1 MISDFDVDPVS
12 GRIVLLCR
20 GISGE
25 SWLKIMESSGETIGE
40 IPAGFLPHHPR
51 WSSDGLR
58 LTFSGNDGRVGVH
71 EVSQD
76 NTRIVYE
83 DPSMKAGFSQWS
95 PDGLELVFSA
105 YDRQPDGRPPDIFRL
120 TLADGRLE
128 RLTSSP
134 DAVDR
139 FPNWSPSGDRIAFH
153 RQNHKVLNKPKRV
166 HLYDIERREMFSL
179 LSGANSQR
187 FGRYPW
193 SRDGRW
199 FSLQEVDQ
207 AGESV
212 RVVDLTDRDSAWTW
226 DNGSVQEGAFSA
238 LTDRLLCILPD
249 ELVWLRFPEGRVDAR
264 LRLPSG
270 VSVSKNLTWHQIAIA
285 ADSDVVYFLGTD
297 DRVYRWVE
305 SGKFTAVAEHT
316 EARPTF
322 KLEEFKVPASDGWL
336 LPAQRLVPDSPQET
350 AVLYVHGGP
359 GSSLDRNDSWAL
371 WLVRKGFEV
380 VRVAYRGSTGFGD
393 DLARANEGVCGI
405 SDVQDVVD
413 CGVFWQQHFG
423 SGRRIALFGNSYGG
437 FLSLLA
443 LANPSSPFLGAVSTC
458 TCTSLRVLRLHHDR
472 ILPANPNAREK
483 ALEERSVLSQ
493 AEKVKRPALLFHG
506 GLDSVATTDEMGKV
520 ERRIND
526 SGGDCSLVV
535 FPDDTHGL
543 AKHRDEVFERATQF
557 FENCLPP

>member
-1 MISDFDVDPVS
+1 MISDFDVDPIS
-12 GRIVLLCR
+12 GRIVLQCR

-25 SWLKIMESSGETIGE
+25 AWLKIMESSGETIGE
-40 IPAGFLPHHPR
+40 IPAEFLPHHPR
-51 WSSDGLR
+51 WASDGLR
-58 LTFSGNDGRVGVH
+58 LTFSGNDGRIGVH

-83 DPSMKAGFSQWS
+83 DPSMQAGFSEWS
-95 PDGLELVFSA
+95 PDGLGLVFSA

-153 RQNHKVLNKPKRV
+153 RQNLEEPDKPKRV
-166 HLYDIERREMFSL
+166 YLYDIEQRKMSSL
-179 LSGANSQR
+179 VSGANGQR

-193 SRDGRW
+193 SRDGRR

-207 AGESV
+207 VGEGV
-212 RVVDLTDRDSAWTW
+212 RVVDLTNRDSVWTW
-226 DNGSVQEGAFSA
+226 DNRSVHEGAFSA
-238 LTDRLLCILPD
+238 LTNRLLCILPD
-249 ELVWLRFPEGRVDAR
+249 ELVWLRFPEGHVDAR
-264 LRLPSG
+264 LKLPSG
-270 VSVSKNLTWHQIAIA
+270 VSVPKNLTWHQIAIA
-285 ADSDVVYFLGTD
+285 ADSDIVYFLGTD
-297 DRVYRWVE
+297 NRVYRWDE
-305 SGKFTAVAEHT
+305 SGKCTAEAEHT
-316 EARPTF
+316 ESGPNF
-322 KLEEFKVPASDGWL
+322 KLEEFTVPASDGWQ
-336 LPAQRLVPDSPQET
+336 LPAQRLVPHSPRET

-393 DLARANEGVCGI
+393 DLARANEGVCGV

-413 CGVFWQQHFG
+413 CGVFWQQQFG

-472 ILPANPNAREK
+472 FLPANPIAREK
-483 ALEERSVLSQ
+483 ALEERSVLWQ
-493 AEKVKRPALLFHG
+493 AEKIKRPALLFHG
-506 GLDSVATTDEMGKV
+506 GLDSVATTDEMRQV
-520 ERRIND
+520 ERHIND
-526 SGGDCSLVV
+526 FGGDCSLVV

-557 FENCLPP
+557 FVDRLPA